1 MPRRRET
8 DAVVD
13 RPAGPQGQTGLAA
26 PSRQSEAGSAVETG
40 DTPSGHAAGSSRAP
54 QAEPTIDQI
63 AQRAYEIYQSR
74 GGTDGQDMED
84 WLQAERELRR
94 GSQE

>member
-1 MPRRRET
+1 MPRRRDT
-8 DAVVD
+8 GAVAD
-13 RPAGPQGQTGLAA
+13 RPAGQQEEQAASAMPSGAVTGDVAGGGQGPQGG
-26 PSRQSEAGSAVETG
+26 
-40 DTPSGHAAGSSRAP
+40 
-54 QAEPTIDQI
+54 PTLDQI

-94 GSQE
+94 GSSRD